1 MTFVLT
7 SRIRMDENSIRHVLK
22 LLVGIPIPMPVRNA
36 CYLFKFE
43 TNFSLKINYSSNM
56 TLF

>member
-7 SRIRMDENSIRHVLK
+7 SRIRMDENSIRNVLK
-22 LLVGIPIPMPVRNA
+22 LLVGIPMPVRNA
-36 CYLFKFE
+36 CYLFKFK
-43 TNFSLKINYSSNM
+43 TNFSPKINYSSNM